1 MPCVQVID
9 TCLAA
14 GVPVAGVVGGGYS
27 PDLDEVAQR
36 HCLLHHAAADAWVD
50 HQLGC

>member
-1 MPCVQVID
+1 MQVID

-27 PDLDEVAQR
+27 PDLDEVTQR
-36 HCLLHHAAADAWVD
+36 HCLLHRAAARAWDD
-50 HQLGC
+50 HQVGT